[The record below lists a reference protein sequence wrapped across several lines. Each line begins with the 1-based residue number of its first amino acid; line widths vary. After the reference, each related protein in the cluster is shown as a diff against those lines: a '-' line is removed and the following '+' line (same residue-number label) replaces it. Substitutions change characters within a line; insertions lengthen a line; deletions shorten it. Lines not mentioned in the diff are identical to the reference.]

1 MVLGRSVGFSSLH
14 RCRWLHYR
22 SRRVPRRPGAA
33 ASQSVARRISCDRGE
48 HRKKIADLAPQTRL
62 PTVFQREES
71 VEAGGLI
78 SYWPSLTD
86 QARQAAL
93 YVDRIFKGAKSADLL
108 S

>member
-1 MVLGRSVGFSSLH
+1 MIRPDPSV
-14 RCRWLHYR
+14 
-22 SRRVPRRPGAA
+22 
-33 ASQSVARRISCDRGE
+33 IE
-48 HRKKIADLAPQTRL
+48 HRKKIADLALQTRL

-78 SYWPSLTD
+78 SYGPSLTD